1 MLRYIFKRILYIIPT
16 LFIVTILVFLFIH
29 LIPGDPV
36 SVLYGVVGS
45 QIEIEVVKSQL
56 NLDKP
61 IVTQYYIWVKSIMK
75 GDFGYSLRS
84 GQELWPIIK
93 ERFKNTF
100 ILIIISLS
108 ISAITSIFLGVVA
121 AYKRNTLYDIAVM
134 SFAILGIS
142 IPVFLAGLLAIY
154 FFAVYLNILPSTGYV
169 DFTQDPIGALKYLIL
184 PTLSLAFALIGYTTR
199 MTRSQMI
206 DALNKDY
213 IRTARSK
220 GVVERVVLVK
230 HALKNASIP
239 IVTAIGLQLGFLMG
253 GSVVIEKIYGWPGI
267 GRFLVNSIFNRDYT
281 AVQAVV
287 LIIAFFFI
295 FINLVVDITYA
306 FLNPKIRYK

>member
-1 MLRYIFKRILYIIPT
+1 
-16 LFIVTILVFLFIH
+16 
-29 LIPGDPV
+29 
-36 SVLYGVVGS
+36 
-45 QIEIEVVKSQL
+45 
-56 NLDKP
+56 
-61 IVTQYYIWVKSIMK
+61 
-75 GDFGYSLRS
+75 
-84 GQELWPIIK
+84 
-93 ERFKNTF
+93 
-100 ILIIISLS
+100 
-108 ISAITSIFLGVVA
+108 
-121 AYKRNTLYDIAVM
+121 
-134 SFAILGIS
+134 
-142 IPVFLAGLLAIY
+142 
-154 FFAVYLNILPSTGYV
+154 
-169 DFTQDPIGALKYLIL
+169 
-184 PTLSLAFALIGYTTR
+184 
-199 MTRSQMI
+199 MI